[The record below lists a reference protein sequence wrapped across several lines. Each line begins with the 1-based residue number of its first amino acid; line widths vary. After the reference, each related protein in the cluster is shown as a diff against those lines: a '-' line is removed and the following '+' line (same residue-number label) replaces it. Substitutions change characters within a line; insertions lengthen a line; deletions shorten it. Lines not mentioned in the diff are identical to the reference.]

1 MFGQKK
7 PKIDVDGKGQQL
19 DKNDN
24 HNFQESAMKR
34 SKEKTSKPVETID
47 TLSDLGLYFRVI
59 WSLRA
64 V

>member
-7 PKIDVDGKGQQL
+7 PKIDVDGKSQQL

-24 HNFQESAMKR
+24 HNFQESGMKR

-47 TLSDLGLYFRVI
+47 TLIGSGSVLQGSGVYGRP
-59 WSLRA
+59 
-64 V
+64 